1 METEAN
7 VELGQLDAVQWL
19 QKLPSDS
26 LDLLVTDP
34 PYESLEKHRAV
45 GTTTRLK
52 VSAGSSNPWFT
63 VFPNARFPELFS
75 EIYRVLKR
83 NSHFYLMCDQ
93 ETAFIAK
100 PMAENAGF
108 KFWKPL
114 IWDKCVAPDT
124 PVWTSLGVRRASE
137 ICAGDRVAT
146 PDGREVAVL
155 ATRTTRSPALRLA
168 LSDGTTIVCAADHR
182 LLSAD
187 GRELEA
193 SLFTPGMALAEAPL
207 ELQPKSNRLQLQD
220 LVDDTE
226 RVLELPDPC
235 ACLFCGREFDNVRAA
250 AAHQA
255 RFCETARSKAMMAD
269 SLGVAPKRLRRWLTQ
284 GRLPAAWA
292 KALGISELA
301 TGRTQ
306 LRLQNDAGQW
316 FPESIELD
324 YGLGKLVGLYAAEG
338 HRSDVSVT
346 FSLHEGENHLKNHI
360 ARAVRSLGLRAIMEP
375 QGEHGCA
382 VRVHSKFFSN
392 LIGAFVGGTDAVSKF
407 LTPRALQ
414 STPEF
419 RRGIFDGLIEGD
431 GHWSHDE
438 QRETFTSA
446 SLDLAC
452 FALRF
457 ARGVGYD
464 ATMRRFEN
472 ERRGGWRVRFDPASK
487 AKALQVVSLE
497 AAGEL
502 DLIDIAIDDPGQ
514 LYVLGNGAVSH
525 NCTIGMG
532 YHYRA
537 RYEFVLF
544 FEKGKRKLNDLGIA
558 DVLTVPRVRGGYP
571 AEKPSALSET
581 LILQSSS
588 AGDIVADPFMGSGS
602 VGAAALKLSRRF
614 LGNDVSDSALAHARA
629 RLPQLGG
636 HEGAVL
642 PAAEL
647 TPGQRRLSLVLP

>member
-1 METEAN
+1 MAN
-7 VELGQLDAVQWL
+7 VEIAQLDAVQWL
-19 QKLPSDS
+19 RSLPSDS
-26 LDLLVTDP
+26 VDLLVTDP

-63 VFPNARFPELFS
+63 VFPNARFAELFS
-75 EIYRVLKR
+75 EVYRVLKR

-100 PMAENAGF
+100 PLAETAGF

-114 IWDKCVAPDT
+114 IWDKCLAPDT

-155 ATRTTRSPALRLA
+155 ASRTTRAPALRLA

-193 SLFTPGMALAEAPL
+193 HLFTPGMALAEAPL
-207 ELQPKSNRLQLQD
+207 QLRPSSSRLPRESFVGQA
-220 LVDDTE
+220 E
-226 RVLELPDPC
+226 RVLETPDPQLPSQTS
-235 ACLFCGREFDNVRAA
+235 AGE
-250 AAHQA
+250 
-255 RFCETARSKAMMAD
+255 
-269 SLGVAPKRLRRWLTQ
+269 
-284 GRLPAAWA
+284 RLP
-292 KALGISELA
+292 E
-301 TGRTQ
+301 
-306 LRLQNDAGQW
+306 
-316 FPESIELD
+316 FVELD

-338 HRSDVSVT
+338 HRSDVTVT
-346 FSLHEGENHLKNHI
+346 FPLHEDERHLQDHI
-360 ARAVRSLGLRAIMEP
+360 ARAARSLGLRALIE
-375 QGEHGCA
+375 QREHGCV
-382 VRVHSKFFSN
+382 VRIHSKIFSQ
-392 LIGAFVGGTDAVSKF
+392 LIGAFVGGTEAVSKS

-414 STPEF
+414 APSEF
-419 RRGIFDGLIEGD
+419 RRGIFDGLIERD

-438 QRETFTSA
+438 QREAFTSA

-457 ARGVGYD
+457 ARGVGHD
-464 ATMRRFEN
+464 ASMRRFED
-472 ERRGGWRVRFDPASK
+472 ERRVGWRVSFDPGSK
-487 AKALQVVSLE
+487 AKPLQVVWLE

-514 LYVLGNGAVSH
+514 LYVLGNGAISH

-558 DVLTVPRVRGGYP
+558 DVITVPRVRGGYP

-581 LILQSSS
+581 LILQSST

-614 LGNDVSDSALAHARA
+614 LGNDVSDAALAHARA
-629 RLPQLGG
+629 RFAQLGG
-636 HEGAVL
+636 HEGTVVVNGAE
-642 PAAEL
+642 PA
-647 TPGQRRLSLVLP
+647 QRRLSLVLP